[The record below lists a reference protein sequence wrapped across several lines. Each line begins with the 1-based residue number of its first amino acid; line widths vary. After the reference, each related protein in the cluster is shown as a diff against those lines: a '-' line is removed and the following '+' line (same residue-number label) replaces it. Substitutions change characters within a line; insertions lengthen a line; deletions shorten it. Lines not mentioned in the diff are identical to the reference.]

1 MKIED
6 VSALDIKGFLDHE
19 EGMLLYD
26 IARESSANGPCL
38 EIGGYCGKSTVYLGL
53 GCKARGGILFSID
66 HHRGSEEQQKGQEY
80 FDPELYDEASG
91 RVDTFRHFRRTV
103 ELASLE
109 DTVVPIVARS
119 EVVARMWSTPLSA
132 VFIDGGHSYPTVFTD
147 YTSWMPHVVPGGYLL
162 IHDIFPDPNDGG
174 QARIMSISLRSSRG
188 SSRRCRGSRPWAFS
202 GGSAPGWCPRP
213 SGTYAT
219 GRESTSRLWVQ
230 KNREL
235 PFEVSSLIYPASMS
249 VLRVQDTNLRSSP
262 TFCTTAGASAATGS
276 DP

>member
-109 DTVVPIVARS
+109 DMVVPIVARS

-174 QARIMSISLRSSRG
+174 QAPYYVYQL
-188 SSRRCRGSRPWAFS
+188 AVKS
-202 GGSAPGWCPRP
+202 GLFEEMPRFKTL
-213 SGTYAT
+213 G
-219 GRESTSRLWVQ
+219 
-230 KNREL
+230 
-235 PFEVSSLIYPASMS
+235 
-249 VLRVQDTNLRSSP
+249 VLRRLGAGVVPEAVRNLR
-262 TFCTTAGASAATGS
+262 
-276 DP
+276 DW